1 LHGPAQS
8 LSYRPANDPART
20 TEDAGMTATILTD
33 RTAITTRTAP
43 DVLAIGLTPSPGDT
57 ATRGRPPEPITI

>member
-1 LHGPAQS
+1 
-8 LSYRPANDPART
+8 
-20 TEDAGMTATILTD
+20 MTATILTD